1 LFFTCDQPIL
11 NLKILE
17 VWWLNL
23 HFCNVSINLKTQF
36 FGINQDSDSGFLPCD
51 EQDNCAQKKIEF
63 DSLLNT
69 LAFSV
74 GKVNSWDKERNNQ

>member
-1 LFFTCDQPIL
+1 MNKIIV
-11 NLKILE
+11 LK
-17 VWWLNL
+17 
-23 HFCNVSINLKTQF
+23 
-36 FGINQDSDSGFLPCD
+36 
-51 EQDNCAQKKIEF
+51 KKIEF